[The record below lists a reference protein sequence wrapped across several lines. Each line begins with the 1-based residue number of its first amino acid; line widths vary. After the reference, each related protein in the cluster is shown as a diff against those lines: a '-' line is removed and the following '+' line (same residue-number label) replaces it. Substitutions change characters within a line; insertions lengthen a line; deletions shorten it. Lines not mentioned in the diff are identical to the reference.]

1 MSEICYAVKSE
12 LVKKKLDTRTAGARL
27 MCFKFLAGM
36 LVPLLLLDG
45 QSILKSLKVGILYI
59 GGMPQQ

>member
-1 MSEICYAVKSE
+1 MSEICYAGRSE

-36 LVPLLLLDG
+36 LVSLLLLQG
-45 QSILKSLKVGILYI
+45 KSILKSLEV
-59 GGMPQQ
+59 